1 MALQEELES
10 QGNFLFKYRGLL
22 PIIILIIGLGVFV
35 YRELTMQFDQY
46 NFSESTYTFLCL
58 LISFL
63 GFFIRIYTIGHSPE
77 NTSGRNTQMQIADQV
92 NTTGIYSIVR
102 HPLYLG
108 NFFMYL
114 GIGMLT
120 NSIAFISMYI
130 LFFWIYY
137 ERIMF
142 AEEQFL
148 RKKFGE
154 FYLKW
159 SGKTPAFIPEI
170 KNWVKPKYGFS
181 WKKVLKKEKNGFF
194 ALFLVF
200 FLFDL
205 IEANINAKQFIIE
218 LNFWFYGM
226 LITGL
231 IYFVLK
237 FIKKK
242 TSLLHET
249 GR

>member
-1 MALQEELES
+1 MALQEELEV
-10 QGNFLFKYRGLL
+10 QGNFCFKYRGLL
-22 PIIILIIGLGVFV
+22 PIIILLLGLGIFI
-35 YRELTMQFDQY
+35 YKKLNFHDHHI
-46 NFSESTYTFLCL
+46 FSEEEYTFFS
-58 LISFL
+58 LIISL
-63 GFFIRIYTIGHSPE
+63 IGFFIRIYTVGHSPE
-77 NTSGRNTQMQIADQV
+77 NTSGRNTQTQVADQV

-108 NFFMYL
+108 NFFMWL

-120 NSIAFISMYI
+120 ESIAFIVIFI

-148 RKKFGE
+148 RKKFNE
-154 FYLKW
+154 TYLNW
-159 SGKTPAFIPEI
+159 SKSTPAFIPSFKKWI
-170 KNWVKPKYGFS
+170 CPRYSFS

-200 FLFDL
+200 FLFDYT
-205 IEANINAKQFIIE
+205 ETVINTFNLRINF
-218 LNFWFYGM
+218 NFWFYGM
-226 LITGL
+226 LIAGL
-231 IYFVLK
+231 SYLILK
-237 FIKKK
+237 FLKKK
-242 TSLLHET
+242 TNLLYEN